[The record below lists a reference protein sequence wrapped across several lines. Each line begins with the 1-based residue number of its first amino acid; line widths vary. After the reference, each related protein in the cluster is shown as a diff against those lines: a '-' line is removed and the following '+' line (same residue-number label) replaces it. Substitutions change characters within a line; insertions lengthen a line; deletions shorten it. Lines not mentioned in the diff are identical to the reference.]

1 MGYRE
6 SQERKRRMIQ
16 LKHRGGPVWYDEDD
30 DRFKQFSWH
39 DYNRYLKRHTRKQTR
54 GKLNRYG
61 EDLVS
66 QGKSE
71 YKKEYDYWWE
81 LI

>member
-16 LKHRGGPVWYDEDD
+16 LKHRGGPVWYDEDAR
-30 DRFKQFSWH
+30 RFKQFSWH
-39 DYNRYLKRHTRKQTR
+39 DYNRYLKKHCRRQTRKA
-54 GKLNRYG
+54 LNRKD
-61 EDLVS
+61 EDFVS

-71 YKKEYDYWWE
+71 YKKEYDYWQE